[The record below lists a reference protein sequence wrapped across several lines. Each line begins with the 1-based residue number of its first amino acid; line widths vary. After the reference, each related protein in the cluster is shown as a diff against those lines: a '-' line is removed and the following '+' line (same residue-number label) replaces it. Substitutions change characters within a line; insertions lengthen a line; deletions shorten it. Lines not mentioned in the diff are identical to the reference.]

1 MSKID
6 FIKTFNNICKSL
18 NIDLDPSFEHGLKI
32 SKDFINVDRVN
43 IRFNKSKINKIEL
56 LTLISKLFGNN
67 SNISE
72 FVNNIYITNESKI
85 QNIFLGYSS
94 GKPEVYFELFEA
106 GESSIIIS
114 YDEERNEY
122 IPIEDIT
129 DITKTLCDIINQKT
143 KLTITEPN
151 LLFKGG
157 FVKNENT
164 YYLLVLEPINTIRD
178 ILQILC
184 NNINP
189 NEQDI
194 ITEWFN
200 NNNNKI
206 VSHVAYSI
214 NNDEI
219 TLNIYTNESGTTEV
233 KY

>member
-6 FIKTFNNICKSL
+6 FIKTFNSACKSL
-18 NIDLDPSFEHGLKI
+18 NIDLEPSFEHGLKI
-32 SKDFINVDRVN
+32 SKNIINTDRVN
-43 IRFNKSKINKIEL
+43 IRFNKSKISKHDL
-56 LTLISKLFGNN
+56 LTLIKKVFTNVNN
-67 SNISE
+67 NILE
-72 FVNNIYITNESKI
+72 FVDNIYITNENKI

-122 IPIEDIT
+122 IPVEDIT
-129 DITKTLCDIINQKT
+129 DITKTLCDVVNQKT

-164 YYLLVLEPINTIRD
+164 YYLLVLEPMNSIRS

-184 NNINP
+184 NNINSD
-189 NEQDI
+189 EQDT

-200 NNNNKI
+200 NNDNKI

-214 NNDEI
+214 NKEEI
-219 TLNIYTNESGTTEV
+219 TLNIYTNESRTS
-233 KY
+233 